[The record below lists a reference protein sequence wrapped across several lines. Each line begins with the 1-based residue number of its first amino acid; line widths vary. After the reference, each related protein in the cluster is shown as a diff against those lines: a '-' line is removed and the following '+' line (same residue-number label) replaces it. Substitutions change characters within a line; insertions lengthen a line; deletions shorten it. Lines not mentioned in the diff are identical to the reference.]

1 MGPQAPTGSPA
12 RFGGARPGGRLNF
25 GSGVLVRG
33 RIAATVL
40 IAGMTACSRV
50 PSVDSPHPQ
59 TFSIRDLGTTAAASP
74 LSEVRAGD
82 VRAVFPDGWHARPLP
97 EGTVP
102 QEGFVA
108 SPRLDRFER
117 AIAIAPDRVI
127 NVGIMEQTLVGVAA
141 GFAMEGFHTIAHTMA
156 PFLVERPFEQVKLD
170 FGYQGLAG
178 TLASVGAPYDY
189 GTEGGTHH
197 SPGDVGVVLTVPRTD
212 VLVPGCAGELDRLLR
227 ETYADGRLT
236 YLRASVAQNDVAFE
250 VARGRL
256 EVVRRGTR
264 ATVVVVGPLL
274 SRTLAACEGLDVS
287 VLYTASVAPFDSRG
301 LAAIA
306 GPDPLVIAVEPFYEG
321 TLLPSLAEA
330 LRHVPSRFAAVGVP
344 RRFITTYGTAEEH
357 DRELGMDV
365 AGIRRRLVAAL
376 EPG

>member
-1 MGPQAPTGSPA
+1 MTDMRTQLA
-12 RFGGARPGGRLNF
+12 RTATDLLERDPKVAV
-25 GSGVLVRG
+25 VLAE
-33 RIAATVL
+33 I
-40 IAGMTACSRV
+40 
-50 PSVDSPHPQ
+50 SV
-59 TFSIRDLGTTAAASP
+59 
-74 LSEVRAGD
+74 
-82 VRAVFPDGWHARPLP
+82 
-97 EGTVP
+97 
-102 QEGFVA
+102 
-108 SPRLDRFER
+108 DRFER
-117 AIAIAPDRVI
+117 AIAMAPDRVI

-264 ATVVVVGPLL
+264 RPWSSSAR
-274 SRTLAACEGLDVS
+274 S
-287 VLYTASVAPFDSRG
+287 SRG
-301 LAAIA
+301 RSRLAKGWTSPCSTRRAWRRSTPA
-306 GPDPLVIAVEPFYEG
+306 GS
-321 TLLPSLAEA
+321 LPSP
-330 LRHVPSRFAAVGVP
+330 VPILS
-344 RRFITTYGTAEEH
+344 
-357 DRELGMDV
+357 
-365 AGIRRRLVAAL
+365 
-376 EPG
+376 